1 MKFKISPL
9 AVFCILVVL
18 ILVTAGC
25 TQVSAPPTTPS
36 PVTVVSPA
44 ETPTPTA
51 GATKEEMVAFVQEAV
66 AYAKA
71 NGKEKA
77 LAEISNPK
85 GSFVRG
91 ELYLYAYDY
100 TGTTI
105 AHPVNPE
112 KIGVSRYDEK
122 DADGKYYIREL
133 MDATTNGTGFVE
145 YTYINPLHDKRVEKK
160 LGYVM
165 KVDDEWWLGSGIYQG
180 PVETPAGSAVPG
192 N

>member
-1 MKFKISPL
+1 MKHIVRPL
-9 AVFCILVVL
+9 IFFSILVVL
-18 ILVTAGC
+18 FLATAGC
-25 TQVSAPPTTPS
+25 TQTSIQPTTPA

-44 ETPTPTA
+44 GTPAPA
-51 GATKEEMVAFVQEAV
+51 ASATKEEMVAFVKEAV

-71 NGKEKA
+71 NGKDNA

-112 KIGVSRYDEK
+112 KIGVNRFDEK
-122 DADGKYYIREL
+122 DAHGKYYIREL

-145 YTYINPLHDKRVEKK
+145 YTYINPLHDKRVERK

-165 KVDDEWWLGSGIYQG
+165 KVDDDWWLGSGIYQG

-192 N
+192 T